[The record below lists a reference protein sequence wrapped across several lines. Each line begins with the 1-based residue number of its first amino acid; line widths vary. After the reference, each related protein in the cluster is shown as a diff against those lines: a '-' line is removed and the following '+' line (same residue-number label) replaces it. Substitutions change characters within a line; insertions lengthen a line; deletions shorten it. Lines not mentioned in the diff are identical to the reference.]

1 MMDEKTFLLGSMRK
15 DAMQYAANLKALS
28 EEERICVYKW
38 LVSILKL
45 CKKAMNEG
53 MLALDSV
60 EEGRPLDFI
69 AECVLDGL
77 SGEVI
82 TEITVNQYE
91 MRTNRENSDALIW
104 YVALRSMLFWKKT
117 ADLGELHHLLVSFI
131 PPEYQNEYFKI
142 KDGLL
147 PELKTSSAEEIFLF
161 QSGDTDFDEGSEAQ
175 KVQKMFEK
183 LFFELSDNDLNAV
196 LDKTDRTDLVIALKG
211 VHSDVRLRLNKVL
224 AKDKLEMLYE
234 DYAYSGPVRLSDA
247 IETMIKIIEKVE

>member
-1 MMDEKTFLLGSMRK
+1 MLL
-15 DAMQYAANLKALS
+15 
-28 EEERICVYKW
+28 
-38 LVSILKL
+38 
-45 CKKAMNEG
+45 
-53 MLALDSV
+53 
-60 EEGRPLDFI
+60 
-69 AECVLDGL
+69 
-77 SGEVI
+77 
-82 TEITVNQYE
+82 
-91 MRTNRENSDALIW
+91 
-104 YVALRSMLFWKKT
+104 WKKT

-147 PELKTSSAEEIFLF
+147 PELKTFSAEEIFLF

-211 VHSDVRLRLNKVL
+211 VHSDVRKRLNNVM

-234 DYAYSGPVRLSDA
+234 DYAYSGPVRLSDVLEA
-247 IETMIKIIEKVE
+247 MTRIIEKAK